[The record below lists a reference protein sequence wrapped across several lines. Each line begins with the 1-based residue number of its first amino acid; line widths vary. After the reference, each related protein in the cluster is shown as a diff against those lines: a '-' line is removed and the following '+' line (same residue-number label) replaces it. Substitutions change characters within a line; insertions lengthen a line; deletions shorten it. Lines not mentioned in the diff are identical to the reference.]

1 MLRRVTSP
9 DLPAAWLP
17 TLDRARASGLAL
29 PPGDPAEERRV
40 AALVVRADMIRREAW
55 EEEVQLGTEAADRIE
70 RTEPEPAY
78 ALEAQSYLRLGAQL
92 GEERCSMCPD
102 KPGRS
107 RCRVCKGVG
116 TIDMWNTK
124 CSCKKGYVRCPQC
137 EGSGTALRV
146 RLRYLQDTPL
156 FLREIYVPPEMGF
169 VPALFSFEGTLEKII
184 GAVDPPEALR
194 CHDLRP
200 REVSTSAYRGGGKIV
215 EPDFHG
221 HRFAG
226 TIEKAVEALR
236 ATGAKGR
243 IVAQAVRAY
252 AWPLLWLRYRMPERE
267 AVVFADPGGALQV
280 FPPGEAS

>member
-1 MLRRVTSP
+1 MTSA
-9 DLPAAWLP
+9 DLPAPWLP
-17 TLDRARASGLAL
+17 TLDRARADGLAL
-29 PPGDPAEERRV
+29 PLGDPAEERRV
-40 AALVVRADMIRREAW
+40 AALVVHAGMIRREGW
-55 EEEVQLGTEAADRIE
+55 EEEVQLGPAAADRIE
-70 RTEPEPAY
+70 RGEPEPAY
-78 ALEAQSYLRLGAQL
+78 ELAGQSYLRLGAQL
-92 GEERCSMCPD
+92 GEERCTMCPE

-116 TIDMWNTK
+116 TIDMWGQK

-146 RLRYLQDTPL
+146 RLRYLHDRPIS
-156 FLREIYVPPEMGF
+156 LREIYVPPEMGF
-169 VPALFSFEGTLEKII
+169 VPALFGFEGSLERII
-184 GAVDPPEALR
+184 DTEHPPEALR

-236 ATGAKGR
+236 AAGAKGR
-243 IVAQAVRAY
+243 IVAQAIRAY
-252 AWPLLWLRYRMPERE
+252 AWPLLWLRYRLPERE
-267 AVVFADPGGALQV
+267 AVIFADPGGALQV
-280 FPPGEAS
+280 FPGGEPQG